1 MDNDINYL
9 LQEFITHLL
18 DLDKIRINNF
28 YYTLSNSLFINNV
41 NLIYEEE
48 IKINLEGEATMIS
61 EDTINKLSEE
71 IESQIN
77 DLLNKISS
85 EGLTSEEIFTLND
98 QLNVLRAKQEMVNNL
113 SRINRAMLESEEE
126 KISIERITK
135 RIEDLNN
142 GQ

>member
-126 KISIERITK
+126 KISIEKITK

>member
-77 DLLNKISS
+77 DLLIKISS
-85 EGLTSEEIFTLND
+85 ESLTSEEIFTLND

>member
-9 LQEFITHLL
+9 LQEFIIHLL

-126 KISIERITK
+126 KISIEKITK